1 MKTEY
6 IYIIYLI
13 VTSSIQLQK
22 SFLLKFIICK
32 KNQKN
37 YILHLSHNSSKTNIM
52 SQRINAFSIGNKAVN
67 ALHNMGF
74 QVQNSSLDN
83 SFLELIYF
91 RVSQM
96 NGCAFCLDMHSKEL
110 RAKGETEQR
119 IFLVSAWREC
129 SFYTDKEK
137 AGLLWAETLTAL
149 SGKEVNDEI
158 YSQVS
163 HHFSETEMVD
173 LTMAVIAINSYNRI
187 NIAFGADVGA
197 YQISEKA

>member
-1 MKTEY
+1 
-6 IYIIYLI
+6 
-13 VTSSIQLQK
+13 
-22 SFLLKFIICK
+22 
-32 KNQKN
+32 
-37 YILHLSHNSSKTNIM
+37 M
-52 SQRINAFSIGNKAVN
+52 SQRINAFAIGNKAIN

-74 QVQNSSLDN
+74 HVQNSSLDN
-83 SFLELIYF
+83 SFLELMYF

-129 SFYTDKEK
+129 PFYTDKEK

-149 SGKEVNDEI
+149 NGKEVSDEM
-158 YSQVS
+158 YVKVS
-163 HHFSETEMVD
+163 HYFSETEMVD

-197 YQISEKA
+197 YQVSEKAQ

>member
-1 MKTEY
+1 
-6 IYIIYLI
+6 
-13 VTSSIQLQK
+13 
-22 SFLLKFIICK
+22 
-32 KNQKN
+32 
-37 YILHLSHNSSKTNIM
+37 M
-52 SQRINAFSIGNKAVN
+52 SQRINAFAMGSKAVN

-83 SFLELIYF
+83 SFLELLYF

-137 AGLLWAETLTAL
+137 AGLLWAERLTSL
-149 SGKEVNDEI
+149 NGQEVSDEM

-163 HHFSETEMVD
+163 QYFSETEMVD

-197 YQISEKA
+197 YQVPEKTH

>member
-1 MKTEY
+1 
-6 IYIIYLI
+6 
-13 VTSSIQLQK
+13 
-22 SFLLKFIICK
+22 
-32 KNQKN
+32 
-37 YILHLSHNSSKTNIM
+37 M
-52 SQRINAFSIGNKAVN
+52 SQRINAFAMGNKAIN

-83 SFLELIYF
+83 TFLELLYF

-129 SFYTDKEK
+129 SFYTEKEK
-137 AGLLWAETLTAL
+137 AGLLWAESLTAL
-149 SGKEVNDEI
+149 QGKEVPDEV

-163 HHFSETEMVD
+163 HYFSEMEIVD

-187 NIAFGADVGA
+187 NIAFGAEVGT
-197 YQISEKA
+197 YQVPEKAH